1 MHKKSIGFFGGSFD
15 PVHCGHIHLALSLME
30 KHKLSQILFCPAFV
44 SPFKTEKHPSVSAL
58 HRQEMVKLAIKPI
71 PFFSFCDYELQT
83 KEPSFTIDT
92 IKYLKNHYKSEAQDL
107 EIRLIL
113 GDDSLEGIASWKDVE
128 ELLELAPPL
137 IGSRNLTPV
146 NSKGLSS
153 LSLDRLNKGLTEI
166 PILDISSTLLRGR
179 LKRREYCGHLI
190 PSHVLEYIHQNK
202 LYE

>member
-1 MHKKSIGFFGGSFD
+1 MHNKSIGFFGGSFD
-15 PVHCGHIHLALSLME
+15 PVHCGHIHLALFLME

-44 SPFKTEKHPSVSAL
+44 SPFKTEKHPHVSAL

-71 PFFSFCDYELQT
+71 PSFSFCDYEVQR

-92 IKYLKNHYKSEAQDL
+92 IKYLKKHYETGQQDI

-113 GDDSLEGIASWKDVE
+113 GDDSLEGISSWKDIE

-137 IGSRNLTPV
+137 IGSRNLIAAKL
-146 NSKGLSS
+146 KGLSS
-153 LSLDRLNKGLTEI
+153 LSIDRLNQGLTQI
-166 PILDISSTLLRGR
+166 PILDISSTLLRER
-179 LKRREYCGHLI
+179 LKKREYCGHLI
-190 PSHVLEYIHQNK
+190 PYPVLEYIHQNQ